1 MSQRNEILLD
11 VRDLKVSFFTHF
23 GEVKAVN
30 DISYYVKKGE
40 VIAIVG
46 ESGCGKSVSQ
56 MSVMQL
62 IQSPPGKI
70 VGGEV
75 IFEGK
80 DLLKYGPHSKEIR
93 ALRGKEIS
101 MIFQEPM
108 TSLNPVFT
116 IGNQL
121 VEVISTHMDISQQE
135 AWENAVD
142 ALVAVDIPDPE
153 ERMKNYPF
161 ELSGGMRQRVL
172 IAMAIAC
179 KSKLIIAD
187 EPTTA
192 LDVTTQAQIMELLM
206 SLVKE
211 NKTSLVIVTHNL
223 GLVSRYSERIY
234 VMYAGRIVESGAT
247 RDILTSPKHPY
258 TMGLLN
264 SVPRLEDEKDKELVP
279 IEGMPPNLIDLP
291 DVCPFI
297 PRCRYA
303 SDVCTGSRTPGLRLV
318 GDNNHYAACHL
329 DVEGCA
335 AYEQ

>member
-1 MSQRNEILLD
+1 VTQRSEVLLD
-11 VRDLKVSFFTHF
+11 VRNLKVSFFTHF

-30 DISYYVKKGE
+30 DISYYVNRGE
-40 VIAIVG
+40 VIALVG

-56 MSVMQL
+56 MSVIQL
-62 IQSPPGKI
+62 IQSPPGRI
-70 VGGEV
+70 MGGEV

-80 DLLKYGPHSKEIR
+80 DLLKYGANSKEMR
-93 ALRGKEIS
+93 AIRGKEIS
-101 MIFQEPM
+101 MVFQEPM

-116 IGNQL
+116 IGKQL
-121 VEVISTHMDISQQE
+121 EEVISTHMGISKKE
-135 AWENAVD
+135 AWEKGVK
-142 ALVAVDIPDPE
+142 ALAAVDIPDPE

-179 KSKLIIAD
+179 QSKLIIAD

-206 SLVKE
+206 SIVKE
-211 NKTSLVIVTHNL
+211 RGTSLVIVTHNL

-234 VMYAGRIVESGAT
+234 VMYAGRIVESGTT
-247 RDILTSPKHPY
+247 RDILTSPRHPY
-258 TMGLLN
+258 TVGLLN
-264 SVPRLEDEKDKELVP
+264 SVPRLEDDKDKELVP

-291 DVCPFI
+291 DTCAFM

-303 SDVCTGSRTPGLRLV
+303 FDKCAGSRAPELRKV
-318 GDNNHYAACHL
+318 GENDHYAACYL
-329 DVEGCA
+329 DAGEGSI
-335 AYEQ
+335 Q